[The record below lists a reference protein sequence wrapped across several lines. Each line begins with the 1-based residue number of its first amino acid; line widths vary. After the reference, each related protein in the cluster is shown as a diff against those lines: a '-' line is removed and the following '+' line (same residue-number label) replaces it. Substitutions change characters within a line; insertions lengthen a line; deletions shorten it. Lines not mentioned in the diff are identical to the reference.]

1 MNKIRLL
8 LLVFLIISIAG
19 CTPKG
24 CSFLPKASLT
34 IIQYHLEKSVDE
46 EGELTAQIEGVA
58 RNDSS
63 AKLEYAEVIGKFYSQ
78 DGTLLATSVA
88 KTTSEELPED
98 EEEKYFTLDPGQI
111 WEFTITYSSDPRE
124 AHPSLNLLSWG
135 LEKDSSGARIIGEAE
150 NNGDVMLSFAEI
162 IGTFENYKG
171 DTLVTATATTTRL
184 GVGEIWRFTI
194 LCPYPDFWDVTRVVA
209 EVNDEKIDYEP
220 VPTQEVDHATVKVGT
235 LRGSTVMP

>member
-34 IIQYHLEKSVDE
+34 IIQYHFEKSVDE
-46 EGELTAQIEGVA
+46 EGELSAQIVGVA

-78 DGTLLATSVA
+78 DDTLLYSGVTS
-88 KTTSEELPED
+88 TTN
-98 EEEKYFTLDPGQI
+98 LDPGQI
-111 WEFTITYSSDPRE
+111 WEFTISYSSAPRE
-124 AHPSLNLLSWG
+124 AHPSLNILSWE
-135 LEKDSSGARIIGEAE
+135 LEIDSSGARIIGEAE

-162 IGTFENYKG
+162 TGTFYNRNGVEL
-171 DTLVTATATTTRL
+171 TSATATTTSLR
-184 GVGEIWRFTI
+184 VGEIWEYTI
-194 LCPYPDFWDVTRVVA
+194 VCPYPHFQDVVHTIA
-209 EVNDEKIDYEP
+209 EVTDTDYEP
-220 VPTQEVDHATVKVGT
+220 VPTQDVDHATVKVGA

>member
-34 IIQYHLEKSVDE
+34 IIQDHFEKSVDE
-46 EGELTAQIEGVA
+46 EGELSAQIVGVA

-78 DGTLLATSVA
+78 DGTLLYSGVD
-88 KTTSEELPED
+88 KTTN
-98 EEEKYFTLDPGQI
+98 LDPGQI
-111 WEFTITYSSDPRE
+111 WEFTISYSSAPRE
-124 AHPSLNLLSWG
+124 AHPSLNILSWD

-162 IGTFENYKG
+162 TGTFYNRNGVE
-171 DTLVTATATTTRL
+171 LASATVTTTSLR
-184 GVGEIWRFTI
+184 VGEIWEYTI
-194 LCPYPDFWDVTRVVA
+194 VCPYPHFQDVVHTIA
-209 EVNDEKIDYEP
+209 EVTDTDYEP
-220 VPTQEVDHATVKVGT
+220 VPTQDVDHATVEVGA

>member
-8 LLVFLIISIAG
+8 LLIFLIMSLSG
-19 CTPKG
+19 CTLKG
-24 CSFLPKASLT
+24 CSFLPKNSLT
-34 IIQYHLEKSVDE
+34 IVQYHFEKSVDE
-46 EGELTAQIEGVA
+46 EGELSAQIVGVA

-78 DGTLLATSVA
+78 DGTLLATGVA
-88 KTTSEELPED
+88 KTTSEEPEG

-111 WEFTITYSSDPRE
+111 WEFTISYSSDPRE
-124 AHPSLNLLSWG
+124 AHPSLNLLSWD

-150 NNGDVMLSFAEI
+150 NNGDVILSFAEI

-171 DTLVTATATTTRL
+171 DILVKATATTTRL

-209 EVNDEKIDYEP
+209 EVGEIDSEP
-220 VPTQEVDHATVKVGT
+220 VPTQDVDHATVKVGA